1 MLLLLVSAASP
12 RRSSLQQSTTTV
24 SPCAMTCCLPCSGI
38 NKPVAVLDWLQ
49 KVDVKEDYVL
59 IIDADMI
66 MRAPVIP
73 ADLGAEPGEPCHRM
87 RLPSSPTVHR
97 GLLPKSERTHDTQF
111 WLRALCVTSGA

>member
-1 MLLLLVSAASP
+1 
-12 RRSSLQQSTTTV
+12 
-24 SPCAMTCCLPCSGI
+24 MTCCLLCSGI

-73 ADLGAEPGEPCHRM
+73 ADLGAEPGDCHVSVK
-87 RLPSSPTVHR
+87 LHSSLVVHR
-97 GLLPKSERTHDTQF
+97 RLLPIP
-111 WLRALCVTSGA
+111 WLT